1 MERQNEKVK
10 ELSRRNTVTIELAGK
25 QGFDYVAPGRPC
37 QVPVQREEPEPV
49 AVVP

>member
-10 ELSRRNTVTIELAGK
+10 ELSWRNIVVIKLARK
-25 QGFDYVAPGRPC
+25 QGFDYVAPGGPC
-37 QVPVQREEPEPV
+37 QIPAQREEPELV